1 MRRFELS
8 ATVQGEWAVLAP
20 CGEVDLATA
29 PAVRGRLHEL
39 ADGGARHLVVDLARV
54 SFLDSIGLGV
64 LVAAYR
70 RLRDRDP
77 PGSLRLAGASD
88 RVARVLE
95 LTGLLGIMPVHASV
109 EAARAAADPPAAA
122 AVGGAGDG

>member
-1 MRRFELS
+1 MPRFELS
-8 ATVQGEWAVLAP
+8 ATVEGEWAVLAP
-20 CGEVDLATA
+20 SGEVDLATA
-29 PAVRGRLHEL
+29 PAVRERLNEL

-70 RLRDRDP
+70 RWRDRDP

-88 RVARVLE
+88 PVARVLA
-95 LTGLLGIMPVHASV
+95 LTGLLGILPVHASV
-109 EAARAAADPPAAA
+109 EAARAAGDPPAAA
-122 AVGGAGDG
+122 ALGEAGEG